1 MKIKKDTAFTKPC
14 HFLRVSVGGLRESL
28 GKTGLFAVGCILV
41 QHALS
46 DGFIESAEGIVQQGL
61 SLRRL
66 FGNSGV
72 KLLNRGL
79 QGRLDHAVAKVLL
92 FIHLHALDGGLDIR
106 QIVHLLVRESQRLYY
121 HAICGNASLFFK
133 SADIISA
140 GNAKYRHIGERER

>member
-28 GKTGLFAVGCILV
+28 GKTGL
-41 QHALS
+41 
-46 DGFIESAEGIVQQGL
+46 
-61 SLRRL
+61 SLRGL